1 MTSTVAEKG
10 GNTVGVDVTG
20 AQGVAL
26 GVGVVVIIACPSCAE
41 RDEGRTVTVLQDDVG
56 DGVGVNSGTAVCP
69 AHVVKGHSTNPNK
82 TMKRKRNFFI

>member
-10 GNTVGVDVTG
+10 GNTVGVDVTV

-26 GVGVVVIIACPSCAE
+26 GVGVVVVITWPSCAE
-41 RDEGRTVTVLQDDVG
+41 SDEGRTVTMLQDDVG

-69 AHVVKGHSTNPNK
+69 AHVVKGHITNPNK
-82 TMKRKRNFFI
+82 TGIRKRSFFI